1 MTVHEAVVQ
10 RLLQLCAHHNISVN
24 HLCNISDIAPST
36 VHSFLHSKSQN
47 TRIET
52 IRKLCNGLNISLVD
66 FFNSDLFDN
75 LEQEVK

>member
-1 MTVHEAVVQ
+1 MTVQEAVVQ
-10 RLLQLCAHHNISVN
+10 RLLQLCAQQNISIS
-24 HLCNISDIAPST
+24 HLCIKSGLPPST
-36 VHSFLHSKSQN
+36 VYSVINFKSKN

-52 IRKLCNGLNISLVD
+52 IRQLCKGLNISLID